1 MKNKLIF
8 LFLTLSVLFCSP
20 FASAAILQGTIYNEK
35 LDVEK
40 DVLVTINTTP
50 AQKYVAKDG
59 TYAFDL
65 SPGSYVVTL
74 KKGELETTEKVDI
87 VSEGTFIFD
96 IFLLPDFSTEDE
108 LWQDLDEDLLE
119 GTGSESI
126 KSPTPM
132 EPWRYVVGG
141 VIVLFLV
148 WRVLRMRKKYGP
160 LRKFR
165 RQVKEEQAKTIQ
177 QHKEEIAAEPGYLE
191 ETLEIIK
198 KHDGRITQKALR
210 REMLHLSEAKVSLI
224 VTELEHKGKIEKM
237 KKGRGNVIFLK
248 ENYE

>member
-1 MKNKLIF
+1 MRIMKNKLIF
-8 LFLTLSVLFCSP
+8 LFLTVSVLLSSP
-20 FASAAILQGTIYNEK
+20 FASAAILQGTVYNDR

-40 DVLVTINTTP
+40 DVLVTINTVP
-50 AQKYVAKDG
+50 EQKYVAKEG

-65 SPGSYVVTL
+65 SPGSYVVTI
-74 KKGELETTEKVDI
+74 KKGALETTENVNI
-87 VSEGTFIFD
+87 ISEGTFIVD
-96 IFLLPDFSTEDE
+96 LFLLPDFSTEDE

-119 GTGSESI
+119 GTGSEGTE
-126 KSPTPM
+126 SPAPM

-141 VIVLFLV
+141 VIILYLV
-148 WRVLRMRKKYGP
+148 WRVLRMRKKYGS

-165 RQVKEEQAKTIQ
+165 KQVKEEQAKTIE

-248 ENYE
+248 